1 MVLERGG
8 YYLLLLW
15 GQGADK
21 GRKQKKDDLV
31 TVLFFARTFTPQV
44 GFRKSSWPALFILFQ
59 LLIEGVRAIVIDAI
73 VQKHS

>member
-1 MVLERGG
+1 MVLECGG
-8 YYLLLLW
+8 YYLLFLW

-44 GFRKSSWPALFILFQ
+44 GFQNSGQPFVLV
-59 LLIEGVRAIVIDAI
+59 G
-73 VQKHS
+73 